1 MKNNQRAFLRELR
14 KLSPKLAEQFRLAI
28 RKARKNID
36 LDGLIQAIT
45 EQNYDAALAA
55 LRFEAGLFSPVVEII
70 TLAFMEAGGRATDA
84 IVSEARSAPAGA
96 RVTASFDVGNP
107 RAAELARSQG
117 ARLVKDLTDGTR
129 EMVTEAI
136 RRGLEKGH
144 NPRKTALEI
153 AGKRGPGGRRGG
165 LIGLDSRRAGYVT
178 SARSELAYLDGN
190 YFTRKLRNRSYD
202 RLVAKAIKDGKPLAS
217 AEIDKISGSYS
228 DRLLYRRAEDIARTE
243 VARAQIAGQREA
255 MQQLLDGSKVRSVEY
270 VWEDTGDGKTRPT
283 HAEADGQRIKH
294 GETFTVGGYQMLGP
308 GDSSLGAPASET
320 VNCRCWSRPVVMV
333 A

>member
-1 MKNNQRAFLRELR
+1 VKNNQRAFLRELR

-36 LDGLIQAIT
+36 FDGLMQAIT
-45 EQNYDAALAA
+45 ARNYDAAFAA

-70 TLAFMEAGGRATDA
+70 TLAFMGAGGRATDA
-84 IVSEARSAPAGA
+84 IVSETRSAPAGA
-96 RVTASFDVGNP
+96 RVIASFDVGNP
-107 RAAELARSQG
+107 RAAELARAQG
-117 ARLVKDLTDGTR
+117 AGLVRDLTDGTR

-136 RRGLEKGH
+136 REGLEKGH
-144 NPRKTALEI
+144 NPRKIAREI
-153 AGKRGPGGRRGG
+153 AGRKGLGGRRGG
-165 LIGLDSRRAGYVT
+165 LIGLDNHRAGYVKN
-178 SARSELAYLDGN
+178 ARRELADLDAS
-190 YFTRKLRNRSYD
+190 YFTRRLRNRNFD
-202 RLVAKAIKDGKPLAS
+202 RLVAKAIKEGKPLTA
-217 AEIDKISGSYS
+217 AQIDKIAGSYS

-283 HAEADGQRIKH
+283 HAEADGQRITH

-320 VNCRCWSRPVVMV
+320 VNCRCWSRPVVKV
-333 A
+333 V